1 MTHGPNRSTR
11 VFLWLFVLI
20 GLGAI
25 GAGAWNLFQSLR
37 CTRWPV
43 TEGVITNAKMTRSSS
58 GKGGDTYGASIA
70 YDYKVAGTFHT
81 STRLAFGAMSSS
93 RARAQAILD
102 RYPVGK
108 QVAVHY
114 APTYP
119 EEAVLETGVHG
130 GTWICFAVGTVFVL
144 AGAMFLGVFSA
155 ANRAGP
161 VAPATTPDASRMQ
174 PPLLMGVIFAL
185 MGAFVFFMEPSTGTP
200 RWIVCAGGG
209 VFVLAG
215 LYLLALRLQNKLYS
229 KILLWGSVLCL
240 LALFHWV
247 SFAPGQRIGTSTGT
261 FSHQATV
268 RVDPWFAAFTVFFD
282 VVLLAAGARWLVKGR
297 RG

>member
-1 MTHGPNRSTR
+1 MAQASDRSTR
-11 VFLWLFVLI
+11 IFLWLFVLI
-20 GLGAI
+20 GLGAM
-25 GAGAWNLFQSLR
+25 GAGAWNLFQSFR

-43 TEGVITNAKMTRSSS
+43 TEGVITTAKVTRSSS

-81 STRLAFGAMSSS
+81 STRLAFGAVNSS
-93 RARAQAILD
+93 RARAQAVLD

-108 QVAVHY
+108 KVRVHY
-114 APTYP
+114 APGDP

-130 GTWICFAVGTVFVL
+130 GTWICFGVGTVFVL

-161 VAPATTPDASRMQ
+161 VAPATASDASRLQ
-174 PPLLMGVIFAL
+174 PPLLMGVIFVL
-185 MGAFVFFMEPSTGTP
+185 MGSFVFFLEPSPGTP
-200 RWIVCAGGG
+200 RWIACAGGG

-215 LYLLALRLQNKLYS
+215 LYLLALRLRNKLYS
-229 KILLWGSVLCL
+229 KILLWGSMLCL

-247 SFAPGQRIGTSTGT
+247 AFAPGERIGTSTGT
-261 FSHQATV
+261 FSGQKTV
-268 RVDPWFAAFTVFFD
+268 RVDTWFAAFTVFFD
-282 VVLLAAGARWLVKGR
+282 VILLAAGARWLIKGR